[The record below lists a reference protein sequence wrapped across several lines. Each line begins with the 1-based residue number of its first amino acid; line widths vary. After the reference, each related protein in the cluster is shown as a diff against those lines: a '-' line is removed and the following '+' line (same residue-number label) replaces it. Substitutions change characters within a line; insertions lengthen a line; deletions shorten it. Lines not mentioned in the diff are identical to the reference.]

1 LGGGPAGFTEEKLGS
16 LEPGK
21 YADLV
26 VLSQDLF
33 EVDPEEIPGEQ
44 VRMTLVEG
52 KIVCR
57 NEE

>member
-1 LGGGPAGFTEEKLGS
+1 MEEKLGR

-33 EVDPEEIPGEQ
+33 DTDPVEIPDVQ
-44 VRMTLVEG
+44 VHMTMVEG
-52 KIVCR
+52 KIVFR

>member
-1 LGGGPAGFTEEKLGS
+1 MEEKLGR

-26 VLSQDLF
+26 VLSRNLF
-33 EVDPEEIPGEQ
+33 EVDPEEIPSVQ

-52 KIVCR
+52 KILYR

>member
-1 LGGGPAGFTEEKLGS
+1 MEEKLGRI
-16 LEPGK
+16 EPGK

-33 EVDPEEIPGEQ
+33 KVDPEEIPAVQ

-52 KIVCR
+52 KIVYR